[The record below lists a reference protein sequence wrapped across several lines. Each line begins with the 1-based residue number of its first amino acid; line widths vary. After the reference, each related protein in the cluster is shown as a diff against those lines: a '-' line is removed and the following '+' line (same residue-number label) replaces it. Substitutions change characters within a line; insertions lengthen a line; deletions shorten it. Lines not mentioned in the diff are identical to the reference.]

1 MRGRDVRSGCEVRMR
16 GQDER
21 PGRETDLKAAGQVTV
36 LAEAL
41 HGEDVILLQ
50 TVHHRGDQLPADLGQ
65 VQLP

>member
-1 MRGRDVRSGCEVRMR
+1 MR

-21 PGRETDLKAAGQVTV
+21 PGRETDLKAAGEVTV

-50 TVHHRGDQLPADLGQ
+50 AVHHRGDQLPADLGQ